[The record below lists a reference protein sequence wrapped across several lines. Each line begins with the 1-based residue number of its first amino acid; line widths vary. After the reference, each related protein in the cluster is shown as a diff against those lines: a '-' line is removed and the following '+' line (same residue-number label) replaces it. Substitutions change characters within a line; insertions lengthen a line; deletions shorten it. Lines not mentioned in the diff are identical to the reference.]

1 MTVVNDFK
9 KPKINKKRV
18 RFRLF
23 ILAVIE
29 ITCANIY
36 LVISGY
42 TGSFDW
48 TIERLTTTVEGF
60 VIQVIQLI
68 SFIAGVIITVYV
80 IMYLLLIAKG
90 SD

>member
-1 MTVVNDFK
+1 MTAVNDFK

-23 ILAVIE
+23 ILAIIE

-36 LVISGY
+36 LVLSGS

-68 SFIAGVIITVYV
+68 AFFAGIIIAIYV

-90 SD
+90 AD